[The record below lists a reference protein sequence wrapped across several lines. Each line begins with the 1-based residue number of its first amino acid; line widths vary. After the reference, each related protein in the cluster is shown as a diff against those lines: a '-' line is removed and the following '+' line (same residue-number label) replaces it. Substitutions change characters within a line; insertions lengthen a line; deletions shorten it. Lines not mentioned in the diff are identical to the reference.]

1 MDKEKDIEKLKLI
14 IAENMATYSKAKM
27 PYDEALRM
35 CALGILASGYGNV
48 EQAVR
53 EFANNII
60 DLLDE
65 MGMERSS
72 EYNDG
77 YDDGVAD
84 CITNIKSRLTE
95 LYGLDE

>member
-1 MDKEKDIEKLKLI
+1 MNNENEIERMESIIIKHPLESHSSATELSEQGIDDKK
-14 IAENMATYSKAKM
+14 
-27 PYDEALRM
+27 
-35 CALGILASGYGNV
+35 
-48 EQAVR
+48 QAVK
-53 EFANNII
+53 EFASNII

-84 CITNIKSRLTE
+84 CITNIKSRLTK
-95 LYGLDE
+95 LYGADDK